1 MTPRKVKAW
10 RLRLDMTQSEFG
22 TWLGVSRSTVN
33 RWEGGTQA
41 IPHMVG
47 LLAARYRKPEDIECD
62 CVEFKAICDYHGGGR
77 YRTDAEREVA
87 WAALDQEDAERLAA
101 AD

>member
-1 MTPRKVKAW
+1 MTPRELKTW
-10 RLRLDMTQSEFG
+10 RKKLAMTQDDFG
-22 TWLGVSRSTVN
+22 IWLGISRCTVN

-62 CVEFKAICDYHGGGR
+62 CVEFKAICDYHGGGS

-87 WAALDQEDAERLAA
+87 WAAFQEDAERLAA
-101 AD
+101 PD